1 MGYCKMIYPKI
12 LEELIEYFKKLPGVG
27 EKSAERLALS
37 IIDSSNEEIAL
48 FSKAMIEAKKKLHP
62 CEICGNLTSE
72 KKCIICDND
81 YRDKNLICVVE
92 DYKSIFAFEKMGKYN
107 GVYHVLNGLIS
118 PINGITPYDIN
129 IDNLINRCKN
139 KSNVELIIALKPS
152 IEGET
157 TTQYINKILEK
168 SNIKIS
174 RLSYGLPVGAELDYL
189 DSLTLERAFEDR
201 KNIA

>member
-1 MGYCKMIYPKI
+1 MIYPKI
-12 LEELIEYFKKLPGVG
+12 LEDLIEYFKKLPGIG

-37 IIDSSNEEIAL
+37 VIDSSEEDIKL
-48 FSKAMIEAKKKLHP
+48 FSKTMIEAKKSLHP
-62 CEICGNLTSE
+62 CEICGNLTTE
-72 KKCIICDND
+72 KICKICDND
-81 YRDKNLICVVE
+81 FRNSKLICVVE

-129 IDNLINRCKN
+129 IDGLIKRCKEDEDI
-139 KSNVELIIALKPS
+139 ELIIALKPS

-168 SNIKIS
+168 TKVKVS

-201 KNIA
+201 KNI

>member
-1 MGYCKMIYPKI
+1 MIYPKI
-12 LEELIEYFKKLPGVG
+12 LEELIEYFKKLPGIG

-37 IIDSSNEEIAL
+37 ILESTEEDIKM
-48 FSKAMIEAKKKLHP
+48 FSKTMIDAKKNLHP
-62 CEICGNLTSE
+62 CEICGNLTSD
-72 KKCIICDND
+72 KICSICDNE
-81 YRDKNLICVVE
+81 YRNKKTICVVE

-129 IDNLINRCKN
+129 IDSLINRCK
-139 KSNVELIIALKPS
+139 KDIDIELIIALKPS

-157 TTQYINKILEK
+157 TTQYINKILDK
-168 SNIKIS
+168 TNIKIS

-201 KNIA
+201 KKI

>member
-1 MGYCKMIYPKI
+1 MIYPKI

-37 IIDSSNEEIAL
+37 LIESSEEEIKL
-48 FSKAMIEAKKKLHP
+48 FSKAMVEAKKELHP
-62 CEICGNLTSE
+62 CKICGNLTTGAH
-72 KKCIICDND
+72 CQICDNEH
-81 YRDKNLICVVE
+81 RDKNLICVVE
-92 DYKSIFAFEKMGKYN
+92 DYKSIFALEKMGKYN

-118 PINGITPYDIN
+118 PINGITPYDLN
-129 IDNLINRCKN
+129 IDSLIKRCSDGKDI
-139 KSNVELIIALKPS
+139 ELIVALKPT

-157 TTQYINKILEK
+157 TTQYLNKIIEK
-168 SNIKIS
+168 SNVKVT

-201 KNIA
+201 KNV

>member
-1 MGYCKMIYPKI
+1 MIYPKI
-12 LEELIEYFKKLPGVG
+12 LEELIDYFKKLPGIG

-37 IIDSSNEEIAL
+37 IIDSDDDTITS
-48 FSKAMIEAKKKLHP
+48 FSKILLEAKKRLHP
-62 CEICGNLTSE
+62 CNICGNLTDD
-72 KKCIICDND
+72 KTCVICENTE
-81 YRDKNLICVVE
+81 RNHKLICVVE
-92 DYKSIFAFEKMGKYN
+92 DYKSIYAFEKMGKFS

-129 IDNLINRCKN
+129 IDSLIERCKEE
-139 KSNVELIIALKPS
+139 KDIELVVALRPT

-168 SNIKIS
+168 YNIRIS

-201 KNIA
+201 KNIT

>member
-1 MGYCKMIYPKI
+1 MIYPKV
-12 LEELIEYFKKLPGVG
+12 LEELIEYFKKLPGIG

-37 IIDSSNEEIAL
+37 IIDSSDEDIKM
-48 FSKAMIEAKKKLHP
+48 FSKTMIEAKKNLHP
-62 CEICGNLTSE
+62 CDICGNLTTE
-72 KKCIICDND
+72 KVCTICGDDFRNN
-81 YRDKNLICVVE
+81 KLICVVE
-92 DYKSIFAFEKMGKYN
+92 DYKSIYAFEKMGKFN

-129 IDNLINRCKN
+129 IDGLLNRCKEDEN
-139 KSNVELIIALKPS
+139 IELIIALKPS

-168 SNIKIS
+168 TKVKVS

-201 KNIA
+201 KNI